1 MMRSIRKEVGEF
13 MLAAER
19 LLGPMVARLELN
31 QDERDM
37 IGLYIQEVSEKFPD
51 ECHASHAKGGKRD
64 TNTPTVY
71 P

>member
-1 MMRSIRKEVGEF
+1 MMRSIRKEVREF
-13 MLAAER
+13 MQAAER
-19 LLGPMVARLELN
+19 LLGPMVTRLELN

-37 IGLYIQEVSEKFPD
+37 IGLYIQEVTEKFSD
-51 ECHASHAKGGKRD
+51 ECHAGHAEGGERD